1 MRHLRIIFFV
11 SIIAYVVFDFFND
24 ADRDESGSIVGGGEI
39 GVFAMRTGDC
49 FDDPQE
55 IIDAGS
61 ATAEFQDVAGVP
73 CSEPHD
79 NEVYAVFDVSFD
91 RFPGEGAMSD
101 VATDEC
107 LERFENFVGRS
118 YEESILDVFPIYPT
132 DDSWSRLNDRE
143 VVCAVYHID
152 GDKLTGSKRG
162 SGI

>member
-1 MRHLRIIFFV
+1 MRNLRIIFV
-11 SIIAYVVFDFFND
+11 ISIIAYVVFDFFND
-24 ADRDESGSIVGGGEI
+24 ADRDESGSIVSGGEI

-91 RFPGEGAMSD
+91 RFPGEGVISGA
-101 VATDEC
+101 AEEGC
-107 LERFENFVGRS
+107 LGRFESFVGRS
-118 YEESILDVFPIYPT
+118 YDSSILDIFPIYPT

-143 VVCAVYHID
+143 VICAVYHME
-152 GDKLTGSKRG
+152 GDKLTGSKRS